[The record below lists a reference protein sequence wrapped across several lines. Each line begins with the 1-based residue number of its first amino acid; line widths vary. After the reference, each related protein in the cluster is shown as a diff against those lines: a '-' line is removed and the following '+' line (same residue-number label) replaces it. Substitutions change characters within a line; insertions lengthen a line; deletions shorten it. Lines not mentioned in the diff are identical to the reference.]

1 MILFPITFRLPKLYF
16 RDRLVEQAAQVKYF
30 RFPCAGHS
38 DEPLNAEIVFA
49 SGLHDFLSFISIAQK
64 ETFHISFVR
73 LCGRLLKKFNRTI
86 QNKNDL
92 IQQTDSEVFTNIKI

>member
-1 MILFPITFRLPKLYF
+1 M
-16 RDRLVEQAAQVKYF
+16 KYSK
-30 RFPCAGHS
+30 FPCAEHS
-38 DEPLNAEIVFA
+38 DEPLKAEIVCA

>member
-1 MILFPITFRLPKLYF
+1 MRQNSVVKTMFYECDLPSCTK
-16 RDRLVEQAAQVKYF
+16 KYF
-30 RFPCAGHS
+30 KFPCAEHS
-38 DEPLNAEIVFA
+38 DEPLKAE
-49 SGLHDFLSFISIAQK
+49 K

-73 LCGRLLKKFNRTI
+73 LCDRLLKKFNRTI

>member
-1 MILFPITFRLPKLYF
+1 MELI
-16 RDRLVEQAAQVKYF
+16 EAQMKYSK
-30 RFPCAGHS
+30 FPCAEHS
-38 DEPLNAEIVFA
+38 DEPLKAEIVFA

-92 IQQTDSEVFTNIKI
+92 IQQTDSEIFTNIKI

>member
-1 MILFPITFRLPKLYF
+1 MELIGAQMKYSVVRTMFYECDLPSCTKRYF
-16 RDRLVEQAAQVKYF
+16 K
-30 RFPCAGHS
+30 FPCAEHS
-38 DEPLNAEIVFA
+38 DEPLKAE
-49 SGLHDFLSFISIAQK
+49 K